1 MATGYLK
8 HRITIGGD
16 TLLMHNGQTADPLNK
31 YAKAMKAITSDRQR
45 KKTDEGIQE
54 LMRVEYEAGLYL
66 NAKGQ
71 VILPS
76 RILEAHISEAA
87 RKTKE
92 GKSALAGMFV
102 DTDGL
107 LEYEGGPLTVKQ
119 LLDSEDHRL
128 TVPVCVNQSRVIR
141 TRPLFHNWQTT
152 FEVSILEEM
161 VSSSSLKIWIENGGN
176 FVGLGDYRPRY
187 GRYELR
193 KFEVVAAPKKGL
205 KVAA

>member
-1 MATGYLK
+1 MANGYSK
-8 HRITIGGD
+8 FRITIGGD

-31 YAKAMKAITSDRQR
+31 YAKAMKAITSDRQL
-45 KKTDEGIQE
+45 KKTDEGIAQ
-54 LMRVEYEAGLYL
+54 LMRIEYEAGLYL
-66 NAKGQ
+66 NSKNQ

-87 RKTKE
+87 RKTRE
-92 GKSALAGMFV
+92 GKNALAGMFV

-119 LLDSEDHRL
+119 LLDSEEHRL
-128 TVPVCVNQSRVIR
+128 TIPVRVQANRVIR
-141 TRPLFHNWQTT
+141 TRPLFRNWQTT
-152 FEVSILEEM
+152 FEVSVLEEM
-161 VSSSSLKIWIENGGN
+161 VSPSSLQAWLENGGN

-193 KFEVVAAPKKGL
+193 AMEAVKPKNLKAA
-205 KVAA
+205 A

>member
-1 MATGYLK
+1 MANGYSK
-8 HRITIGGD
+8 FRITIGGD

-31 YAKAMKAITSDRQR
+31 YTKAMKAITSDRQL
-45 KKTDEGIQE
+45 KKTDEGIAQ
-54 LMRVEYEAGLYL
+54 LMRIEYEAGLYL
-66 NAKGQ
+66 NSKNQ

-87 RKTKE
+87 RKTRE
-92 GKSALAGMFV
+92 GKNALAGMFV

-119 LLDSEDHRL
+119 LLDSEEHRL
-128 TVPVCVNQSRVIR
+128 TIPVRVQANRVIR
-141 TRPLFHNWQTT
+141 TRPLFRNWQTT
-152 FEVSILEEM
+152 FEVSVLEEM
-161 VSSSSLKIWIENGGN
+161 VSPSSLQAWLENGGN

-193 KFEVVAAPKKGL
+193 AMEAVKPKNLKAA
-205 KVAA
+205 A